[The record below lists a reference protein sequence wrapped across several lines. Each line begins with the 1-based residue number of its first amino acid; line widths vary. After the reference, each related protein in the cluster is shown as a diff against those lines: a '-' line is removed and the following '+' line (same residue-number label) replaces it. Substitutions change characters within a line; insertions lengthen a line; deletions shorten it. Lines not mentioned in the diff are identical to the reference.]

1 MALDFK
7 ASSTQCKYLQLVQW
21 NSVSWCMW
29 VMLIAQHFNKA
40 VFRDC
45 PLLSIT
51 KEERARDLGAAEKSA
66 ASRWGETLSPVGP
79 VLLPAPPASPAKGG
93 EAGRVVRAA
102 AGFLWLLSHRCS
114 IAAGIFWLRREPQVP
129 AWQTHFYV
137 LFQHSP
143 LSFSKVCW
151 VWKSKGRGEDFV

>member
-1 MALDFK
+1 
-7 ASSTQCKYLQLVQW
+7 
-21 NSVSWCMW
+21 MW

-66 ASRWGETLSPVGP
+66 SRWGETLSPVGP
-79 VLLPAPPASPAKGG
+79 VLLPASPASPAKGG
-93 EAGRVVRAA
+93 EAGRAVRAA

-114 IAAGIFWLRREPQVP
+114 MAAGIF
-129 AWQTHFYV
+129 
-137 LFQHSP
+137 
-143 LSFSKVCW
+143 
-151 VWKSKGRGEDFV
+151 